1 MEKHYSA
8 RGALIAMRH
17 SNHRP
22 ARNGAA
28 DRSRRVKHH
37 QSEESMKN
45 SAGTKRNALRNALLA
60 VTSIAAIVA
69 GQAFAMDPIAD
80 RPQPVANPNKTP
92 AKIAIIGFANNP
104 YWVSVQKGADTAN
117 EVLKDRGGKVSWIVA
132 GANIDVPT
140 VDQAIRAAATQGYNG
155 IAFFIAG
162 EGNCALVKQ
171 LTAKGVSM
179 GAYNTLFPCIEASGG
194 VINYAQDQ
202 VTAGKNAAAE
212 LIKAVGDKEGKVGI
226 IVSQFTAPGSEQR
239 RKGFVEGLAG
249 SKLTLVNQGVEAK
262 DSAGTT
268 FSAAKDFLTSTPDL
282 VAIYATAGGP
292 FGASQAVKA
301 AGKQD
306 SVKVIGYD
314 FTAENIA
321 GIRDGSMY
329 GVTGQDEFGQGYNVA
344 VTLFNN
350 IVAKE
355 KPKQVLEPAVSL
367 FMNKEN
373 VDKLDPAKLPV
384 GTVPKI

>member
-1 MEKHYSA
+1 MNSTPAIKRRSMRA
-8 RGALIAMRH
+8 ALF
-17 SNHRP
+17 
-22 ARNGAA
+22 
-28 DRSRRVKHH
+28 
-37 QSEESMKN
+37 
-45 SAGTKRNALRNALLA
+45 A
-60 VTSIAAIVA
+60 VTSIAAMVA
-69 GQAFAMDPIAD
+69 AQASFAMDPISG
-80 RPQPVANPNKTP
+80 RPQPAENPNNVA

-104 YWVSVQKGADTAN
+104 YWVSVQKGVDTAN
-117 EVLKDRGGKVSWIVA
+117 DVLKDRGGQVNWIVA

-162 EGNCALVKQ
+162 EGNCTLVKQ
-171 LTAKGVSM
+171 LSDKGVAM
-179 GAYNTLFPCIEASGG
+179 GAYNTLFSCVESSGG
-194 VINYAQDQ
+194 IINYAQDQ
-202 VTAGKNAAAE
+202 YAAGKNAAAE
-212 LIKAVGDKEGKVGI
+212 LLRVVGDKEGKVGI

-239 RKGFVEGLAG
+239 RKGFVDGLEG

-268 FSAAKDFLTSTPDL
+268 FNAAKDFLTSTPDL

-314 FTAENIA
+314 FTPENVA

-344 VTLFNN
+344 VTLFND

-355 KPKQVLEPAVSL
+355 QPKDVLQPAISL
-367 FMNKEN
+367 FMTKDN
-373 VDKLDPAKLPV
+373 VDQIDPAKLPV
-384 GTVPKI
+384 GAIPKL

>member
-1 MEKHYSA
+1 MQNLIGA
-8 RGALIAMRH
+8 TRVTFRGALFAM
-17 SNHRP
+17 
-22 ARNGAA
+22 
-28 DRSRRVKHH
+28 V
-37 QSEESMKN
+37 
-45 SAGTKRNALRNALLA
+45 
-60 VTSIAAIVA
+60 SIAAVGASQIA
-69 GQAFAMDPIAD
+69 YAMDPIAD
-80 RPQPVANPNKTP
+80 RPQPVANDGNVP

-104 YWVSVQKGADTAN
+104 YWVSVQKGVETAN
-117 EVLKDRGGKVSWIVA
+117 EVLSTRGGEAKWIVA

-171 LTAKGVSM
+171 LSEKGVAM
-179 GAYNTLFPCIEASGG
+179 GAYNTLFPCVEASGG
-194 VINYAQDQ
+194 IINYAQDQ

-212 LIKAVGDKEGKVGI
+212 LIKAVGDKEGKVGV

-239 RKGFVEGLAG
+239 RKGFVEGLQG
-249 SKLTLVNQGVEAK
+249 SKLTVVNEGVEAK

-292 FGASQAVKA
+292 FGAAQAVKA

-306 SVKVIGYD
+306 TVKVIGYD

-329 GVTGQDEFGQGYNVA
+329 GATGQDEFGQGYNVA
-344 VTLFNN
+344 ITLFNN

-355 KPKQVLEPAVSL
+355 KPEQVLQPAVSL
-367 FMNKEN
+367 FMTKEN
-373 VDKLDPAKLPV
+373 VDKLDPAKLPL
-384 GTVPKI
+384 GAVPKL